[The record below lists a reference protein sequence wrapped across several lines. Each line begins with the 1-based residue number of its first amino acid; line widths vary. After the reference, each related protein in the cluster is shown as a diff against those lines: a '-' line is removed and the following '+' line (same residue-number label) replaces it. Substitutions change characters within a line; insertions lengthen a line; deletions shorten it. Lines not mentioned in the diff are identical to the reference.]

1 MGTIGSEAEFY
12 SIAGDTK
19 ENDQLEEMKIGTD
32 MEGENYEE
40 SRARFEE
47 IKKLEEEETNEIAS
61 QPFDVEAENRALEHK
76 LNKALEESTKV
87 DLVDKLK
94 KDEEEAKGKG
104 KKAVRT
110 FDMLKKAINGDPEQ
124 RKKEEE

>member
-1 MGTIGSEAEFY
+1 M
-12 SIAGDTK
+12 AGDTK
-19 ENDQLEEMKIGTD
+19 ENNELEEMKIGTD
-32 MEGENYEE
+32 GEGMNYEE

-47 IKKLEEEETNEIAS
+47 IKKLEEEENNEIAS
-61 QPFDVEAENRALEHK
+61 QPFDVEAENRALEDK
-76 LNKALEESTKV
+76 LNKALEENTKV

-110 FDMLKKAINGDPEQ
+110 FDMLKKAISGDPEQ